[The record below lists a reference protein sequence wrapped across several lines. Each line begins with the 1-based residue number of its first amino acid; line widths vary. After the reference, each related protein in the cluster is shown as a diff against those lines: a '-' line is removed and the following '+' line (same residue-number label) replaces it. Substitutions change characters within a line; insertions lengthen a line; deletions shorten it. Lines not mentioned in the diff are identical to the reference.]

1 MTMTKAVESAHRN
14 IDEMRAIFSDVVLK
28 GIVERSTDGSMM
40 KTLLL
45 DGYRFEVFIG
55 KTGLFEGAFINGQ
68 PINLLS

>member
-1 MTMTKAVESAHRN
+1 MDEAVASASEN
-14 IDEMRAIFSDVVLK
+14 LDEMRAIFQDVVLK
-28 GIVERSTDGSMM
+28 GIVKKADDGSIM
-40 KTLLL
+40 KFLLL